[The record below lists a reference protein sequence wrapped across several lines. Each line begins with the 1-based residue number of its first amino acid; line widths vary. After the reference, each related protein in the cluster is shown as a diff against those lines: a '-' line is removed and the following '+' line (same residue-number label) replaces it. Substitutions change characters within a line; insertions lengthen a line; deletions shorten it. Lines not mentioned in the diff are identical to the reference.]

1 VRRRLS
7 LGKIVGS
14 VVFVA
19 VCAAGIFLANVSG
32 MTKPIKEMFV
42 SPNADI
48 VTQTVRLGELRISV
62 VEKGTLE
69 SSKNQDAFCNVEGGT
84 SIIMIKPEGTR
95 VTKGETVCELDSAA
109 LRDNLTNQNITTK
122 SAEANFKNAVLTREV
137 AEIAVTEYVEGIFRQ
152 EMATVEGEIKLA
164 ESELS
169 RSLDRVDWAQR
180 MSKKGYISMASKV
193 SEDLA
198 LKKAQFSLEQA
209 QSKKKVLV
217 DYTKDKTIKELESDV
232 EKARSDE
239 LAKKATHELE
249 VGKEKKLERQIAA
262 CKILAPSDGL
272 VVYAND
278 PSRAFMS
285 NTPQVEEGAQVRERQ
300 KIFSLPDISLMQVNT
315 KVHESHINKVK
326 KGMKAKVRV
335 DAFSNELLDGEVTD
349 VAALPDTASFFS
361 SDIKVYTTKV
371 KILSPLPGLRPG
383 MNAEVTIEVN
393 QLDKVL
399 MVPVLA
405 VLEFNSKVHL
415 TKKID
420 GRFVQKEI
428 VLGLSNE
435 KFVEIKSG
443 AKEGEIV
450 AMSPISLMSEEE
462 KRAAF
467 GSASKPTL
475 RDWSKEESADAAAT
489 ATGAPGAGGAP
500 GEGQVAGAAGK
511 GKASGKARTKGAG
524 GGRPAWMANLSS
536 EERTVLFTGTDEEKK
551 ELMKAKGKLTDEQA
565 EQALERMKS
574 FGGGGGGRG
583 GPGGGGGGGRG
594 RGGFGGGPPG
604 GGDGGSEQ

>member
-1 VRRRLS
+1 VRRRLNP
-7 LGKIVGS
+7 GKIVGS

-19 VCAAGIFLANVSG
+19 VCAAGVYLANASG
-32 MTKPIKEMFV
+32 MTKPIKEMFL
-42 SPNADI
+42 SPNSDV
-48 VTQTVRLGELRISV
+48 VTQTVRLGELKISV

-69 SSKNQDAFCNVEGGT
+69 SQKNQDAFCNVEGGT
-84 SIIMIKPEGTR
+84 SIIMIKAEGTR
-95 VTKGETVCELDSAA
+95 VTKGELVCELDSAA
-109 LRDNLTNQNITTK
+109 LRDSLTNQNITTK
-122 SAEANFKNAVLTREV
+122 SAEANYKNAVLTREV
-137 AEIAVTEYVEGIFRQ
+137 AEIAVTEYVEGIFKQ
-152 EMATVEGEIKLA
+152 DMATVEGEIKLA

-169 RSLDRVDWAQR
+169 RALDRVDWAQR
-180 MSKKGYISMASKV
+180 MSKKGYISMAQKV

-198 LKKAQFSLEQA
+198 LKKAMFTLEQA
-209 QSKKKVLV
+209 QGKKKVLV
-217 DYTKDKTIKELESDV
+217 DFTKEKTIKELKSEV
-232 EKARSDE
+232 EKSHSDE

-326 KGMKAKVRV
+326 KGMKAKIRV
-335 DAFSNELLDGEVTD
+335 DAFSNELLEGEVTD

-371 KILSPLPGLRPG
+371 RIVSPLPGLRPG

-399 MVPVLA
+399 TVPVLA
-405 VLEFNSKVHL
+405 VLEYNGKIHL

-420 GRFVQKEI
+420 GRFVPKEI

-467 GSASKPTL
+467 GSVGKPTL
-475 RDWSKEESADAAAT
+475 RDWSKEESAEAAAT
-489 ATGAPGAGGAP
+489 AAGAPGAGGAP
-500 GEGQVAGAAGK
+500 GEGKMAGAAAK
-511 GKASGKARTKGAG
+511 GKASGKARGKGG
-524 GGRPAWMANLSS
+524 FQPPPWMAKLSQ
-536 EERTVLFTGTDEEKK
+536 EERGVLFTGSDDEKK
-551 ELMKAKGKLTDEQA
+551 EILKAKASMSDEQA
-565 EQALERMKS
+565 DQWLQQAAERMRNR
-574 FGGGGGGRG
+574 GAGGGGGRG
-583 GPGGGGGGGRG
+583 GRG
-594 RGGFGGGPPG
+594 RGGAPG

>member
-1 VRRRLS
+1 VRRRLNP
-7 LGKIVGS
+7 GKIVGS

-19 VCAAGIFLANVSG
+19 VCAAGVYLANASG
-32 MTKPIKEMFV
+32 MTKPIKEMFL
-42 SPNADI
+42 SPNSDV
-48 VTQTVRLGELRISV
+48 VTQTVRLGELKISV

-69 SSKNQDAFCNVEGGT
+69 SQKNQDAFCNVEGGT
-84 SIIMIKPEGTR
+84 SIIMIKAEGTR
-95 VTKGETVCELDSAA
+95 VTKGELVCELDSAA
-109 LRDNLTNQNITTK
+109 LRDSLTNQNITTK
-122 SAEANFKNAVLTREV
+122 SAEANYKNAVLTREV
-137 AEIAVTEYVEGIFRQ
+137 AEIAVTEYVEGIFKQ
-152 EMATVEGEIKLA
+152 DMATVEGEIKLA

-169 RSLDRVDWAQR
+169 RALDRVDWAQR
-180 MSKKGYISMASKV
+180 MSKKGYISMAQKV

-198 LKKAQFSLEQA
+198 LKKAMFTLEQA
-209 QSKKKVLV
+209 QGKKKVLV
-217 DYTKDKTIKELESDV
+217 DFTKEKTIKELKSEV
-232 EKARSDE
+232 EKSHSDE

-326 KGMKAKVRV
+326 KGMKAKIRV
-335 DAFSNELLDGEVTD
+335 DAFSNELLEGEVTD

-371 KILSPLPGLRPG
+371 RIVSPLPGLRPG

-399 MVPVLA
+399 TVPVLA
-405 VLEFNSKVHL
+405 VLEYNGKIHL

-420 GRFVQKEI
+420 GRFVPKEI

-467 GSASKPTL
+467 GSVGKPTL
-475 RDWSKEESADAAAT
+475 CDWSKEESAEAAAT
-489 ATGAPGAGGAP
+489 AAGAPGAGGAP
-500 GEGQVAGAAGK
+500 GEGKMAGAAAK
-511 GKASGKARTKGAG
+511 GKASGKARGKGG
-524 GGRPAWMANLSS
+524 FQPPPWMAKLSQ
-536 EERTVLFTGTDEEKK
+536 EERGVLFTGSDDEKK
-551 ELMKAKGKLTDEQA
+551 EILKAKASMSDEQA
-565 EQALERMKS
+565 DQWLQQAAERMRNR
-574 FGGGGGGRG
+574 GAGGGGGRG
-583 GPGGGGGGGRG
+583 GRG
-594 RGGFGGGPPG
+594 RGGAPG

>member
-1 VRRRLS
+1 MRRRLS

-95 VTKGETVCELDSAA
+95 VTKDELVCELDSAA
-109 LRDNLTNQNITTK
+109 LRDSLTNQQITTK
-122 SAEANFKNAVLTREV
+122 SADANFRNATLTREV
-137 AEIAVTEYVEGIFRQ
+137 AEIAVREYVEGIYKQ
-152 EMATVEGEIKLA
+152 DLATVEGEIKLA

-169 RSLDRVDWAQR
+169 RALDRVDWAQR
-180 MSKKGYISMASKV
+180 MFVKGYVSMAQKV

-198 LKKAQFSLEQA
+198 LKKARFSLEQA

-217 DYTKDKTIKELESDV
+217 DYTRDKTIKELKSEV
-232 EKARSDE
+232 EKAGSDE
-239 LAKKATHELE
+239 LAKKATWSLE
-249 VGKEKKLERQIAA
+249 TSKEKKLEKQIAA

-278 PSRAFMS
+278 PTRAFMS

-326 KGMKAKVRV
+326 RGMKAKVRV
-335 DAFSNELLDGEVTD
+335 DAFSNELLEGEVTD

-489 ATGAPGAGGAP
+489 AAGGWSARRRRS
-500 GEGQVAGAAGK
+500 GRRQDGGAAAGK

-524 GGRPAWMANLSS
+524 GGRPASQRWQTSRMRSDSNCGH
-536 EERTVLFTGTDEEKK
+536 RRPRRKTG
-551 ELMKAKGKLTDEQA
+551 
-565 EQALERMKS
+565 RRS
-574 FGGGGGGRG
+574 
-583 GPGGGGGGGRG
+583 
-594 RGGFGGGPPG
+594 
-604 GGDGGSEQ
+604 